1 MTRTLRVAALLVVAA
16 AAAASVAFVAAASH
30 LDVTDPTDT
39 RGLLD
44 VRRVESFGTTQPSW
58 KIVTFSSW
66 SRAEIFDTGYVTILF
81 DTRAGPRPDY
91 YVLVGSLGTRLY
103 ADLWRDR
110 ATKPD
115 RRVAG
120 VKVWRAGN
128 ASVSIKL
135 PLDRMVIGSERTFYG
150 WSVETIFTGERC
162 RRVCFDFVPDD
173 GAVVEPLPVPS
184 PTVTITPSPSPT
196 N

>member
-1 MTRTLRVAALLVVAA
+1 MTRILRVAILVLLAA
-16 AAAASVAFVAAASH
+16 VAAASVAFVAAASH
-30 LDVTDPTDT
+30 LDVTDPNDT

-44 VRRVESFGTTQPSW
+44 VRSVESFGATQPSW
-58 KIVTFSSW
+58 KVVTFSSW
-66 SRAEIFDTGYVTILF
+66 SRAEIFDSGYVTVLF
-81 DTRAGPRPDY
+81 DTRAGPQVDY

-110 ATKPD
+110 AAKPD

-120 VKVWRAGN
+120 VKVWRADN

-135 PLDRMVIGSERTFYG
+135 PLDRMVIGSERTYYG
-150 WSVETIFTGERC
+150 WAVETLFTGERC
-162 RRVCFDFVPDD
+162 RRVCFDFAPDE
-173 GAVVEPLPVPS
+173 GAIIEPLPV

-196 N
+196 D

>member
-1 MTRTLRVAALLVVAA
+1 MTRTLRLVTLVSVATVAA
-16 AAAASVAFVAAASH
+16 AGIAFVAVASH
-30 LDVTDPTDT
+30 LDVTDPNDT
-39 RGLLD
+39 RGPLD
-44 VRRVESFGTTQPSW
+44 VRSVESFGTTQPSW

-66 SRAEIFDTGYVTILF
+66 SRAEIFDTGYVTVLF
-81 DTRAGPRPDY
+81 DTRAGPPADY
-91 YVLVGSLGTRLY
+91 YVLVGSLGTRMY

-120 VKVWRAGN
+120 VKVWRADRT
-128 ASVSIKL
+128 SVSIKL

-162 RRVCFDFVPDD
+162 RRVCFDFAPDE
-173 GAVVEPLPVPS
+173 GVVIEPLPVP
-184 PTVTITPSPSPT
+184 TATITPSPSPT
-196 N
+196 D